1 MNNVSRKVK
10 FSTKLNIL
18 KKKPI
23 AMYFGFLFTL
33 IPVFLVIVFLI
44 VFTSIGNDTPEI
56 DYNLINSQGKERT
69 AVITDIE
76 TQYNVTI
83 NGVHPTIISYKY
95 ADNGKTVESKY
106 KVLEERKIEYLEIGD
121 DLVIKELNG
130 SSIVKDFKPY
140 DFSTGFFLLFPIPFL
155 IIGLPFLIYSLLNFK
170 NELKLYK
177 YGKVSKAKILSMMPK
192 SGIPF
197 SNLGQ
202 GIIVHYEYETRNGKK
217 IIGESFT
224 TDFSIMSDKKK
235 DDLIPIFVS
244 NENNEKSCVV
254 PKLESLRNAWNIDF
268 E

>member
-1 MNNVSRKVK
+1 MNETPRKVK
-10 FSTKLNIL
+10 FSTILNIL

-23 AMYFGFLFTL
+23 PMLFGFLFTL
-33 IPVFLVIVFLI
+33 IPLFLVIVLSI
-44 VFTSIGNDTPEI
+44 VFSTIGNDTPKV
-56 DYNLINSQGKERT
+56 DYELINSQGKEYT
-69 AVITDIE
+69 AKITDIE

-95 ADNGKTVESKY
+95 SENGNETESKY
-106 KVLEERKIEYLEIGD
+106 KVLEERKIEKLEIGD

-130 SSIVKDFKPY
+130 SSIVKDIKPY

-155 IIGLPFLIYSLLNFK
+155 IIGLPFLIYSLLNLK
-170 NELKLYK
+170 KELKLFK
-177 YGKVSKAKILSMMPK
+177 FGKVSNGKIV
-192 SGIPF
+192 
-197 SNLGQ
+197 SNVGQ

-235 DDLIPIFVS
+235 DDFIPIFVS
-244 NENNEKSCVV
+244 NENDEKSCVV
-254 PKLESLRNAWNIDF
+254 PKLESLRNAWNIHF